1 MYSKSSDNSTAYHS
15 LDGCSLEMVLYV
27 KEQFGLSNAAY
38 HELSM
43 VCQGL
48 PRSWK
53 KKDFVQCLNSLW
65 EIKPCP
71 QGCEMQQ
78 SLEFRLTERVRHL
91 LHAKKLNAGDKL
103 KVKLSGEW
111 NQSLQEA
118 ESR

>member
-15 LDGCSLEMVLYV
+15 LDDCSLEMVLYV